1 MPYTNT
7 PSNDT
12 YSSKELPL
20 MHDLT
25 VLPSA
30 GYQAGGG
37 DYVDGLKT
45 RLLSGATNVLP
56 YKSEDGNTI
65 YGETRGALQA
75 TTVTSGNNTITRGY
89 HIWHRS
95 LGVDISTAVGDEM
108 YEILVTNDTNSSK
121 LWWRVGAIGAWTSVA
136 LNFQRSTVVRFC
148 EFIDA
153 TNAKKLVMSDGFDLY
168 VITAAASVLTVTRCT
183 DVDMPTPHVPF
194 PVFLDGY
201 IFLAKEGTGDIYN
214 CDLNNPLSW
223 TAGNFISAEM
233 YPDDIQALVR
243 VNNYILA
250 LGTGSGEYF
259 YDAGNASGSPL
270 QRQENAA
277 LPFGTEFPNSI
288 AYTKDTVMLLASDS
302 RGDYTFQVIRGFKHE
317 PFPGGEAVIE
327 VLQSQIFSGGATY
340 KDVRAGFLKQH
351 NKLFYFF
358 AFNGSQAD
366 TAWTTDTVMASLDCQ
381 MWVRTV
387 SDLYNSGT
395 PAGQF
400 GFPVLF
406 AHSTAATHRGLTFVA
421 GHFSSTGGAFTGTLN
436 SARFYDQLDAFNT
449 YNIYQKITIPPERF
463 GTWNRKFMSRAAVDY
478 VVQPSLDVGSQALGL
493 QLRYSDDLTASWT
506 TAFPSGS
513 VTGNFPFFTQ
523 LGNFRQRMFEV
534 VALSQRMRYHKLEV
548 DINKGQQ

>member
-12 YSSKELPL
+12 YSSKQLAL

-30 GYQAGGG
+30 GYQSGGL
-37 DYVDGLKT
+37 YADGLKT
-45 RLLSGATNVLP
+45 RLLAGATNVLP

-75 TTVTSGNNTITRGY
+75 TTVTSGNSTVARGY

-95 LGVDISTAVGDEM
+95 LGVDASTAVGDET
-108 YEILVTNDTNSSK
+108 YEILVTNDNASSK
-121 LWWRVGAIGAWTSVA
+121 LWWRLNATGSWTTFV
-136 LNFQRSTVVRFC
+136 LTQQKTTVVRFA

-153 TNAKKLVMSDGFDLY
+153 TNGKKLVMSDGIDMY

-183 DVDMPTPHVPF
+183 DADMPTPHVPF

-250 LGTGSGEYF
+250 LGASSGEYF

-277 LPFGTEFPNSI
+277 LPFGCEFPNSI
-288 AYTKDTVMLLASDS
+288 AYTKDTVMFLSTNG
-302 RGDYTFQVIRGFKHE
+302 RGEYTFQVVKGFKHE

-327 VLQSQIFSGGATY
+327 VLQAQLTGGNTGH
-340 KDVRAGFLKQH
+340 KDVRAGFLKQRS
-351 NKLFYFF
+351 KLFYFL

-366 TAWTTDTVMASLDCQ
+366 TAWTNDTVMASLDCQ

-406 AHSTAATHRGLTFVA
+406 AHSTSLGNSGETYVA
-421 GHFSSTGGAFTGTLN
+421 GHFSVTGGAFTGRLTPT
-436 SARFYDQLDAFNT
+436 RFVDQLDAFNT
-449 YNIYQKITIPPERF
+449 YNIYQKLTLPPERF
-463 GTWNRKFMSRAAVDY
+463 GTWNRKFMSRAALDY
-478 VVQPSLDVGSQALGL
+478 IVQPSLDVGAQALGV

-506 TAFPSGS
+506 TAFPSGA
-513 VTGNFPFFTQ
+513 VANNFPFFTQ

-534 VALSQRMRYHKLEV
+534 VALSQRMRYNTLEV